1 MEYKEDYFDLPENTL
16 IPMADG
22 STRPVSTVHIGD
34 LVVDKNGNMSMVVN
48 ILIGLNGVEKLN
60 HMNKIEKCEERVYTL
75 MLEKQ

>member
-1 MEYKEDYFDLPENTL
+1 MEYKEDYYDLLENTL

-48 ILIGLNGVEKLN
+48 ILTGLNEVERLN
-60 HMNKIEKCEERVYTL
+60 YMNKIEKCEVRVYTL
-75 MLEKQ
+75 ILEKQ